1 MSTYAIGDI
10 QGCYTELQRLLEL
23 IHFEPSQDVLWSTG
37 DLVNRGPNSLE
48 VLRFFKALGKNAI
61 VVLGNHDMHLLAVA
75 AGNLQYLK
83 PKDTL
88 TPILQAPDREEL
100 IRWLRQRPF
109 LHHDADLGLTMVHAG
124 LPPQWN
130 LLQARQ
136 CAVEVEETL
145 RGPQFQD
152 YLANLYGDEPK
163 KWSEKLKGWER
174 MRFITNCFTRLRY
187 CNAKGKLIL
196 KKKGSPDFN
205 VQKNDDDK
213 PWFSWAHRASHDMQ
227 IIFGHWATLGYYTGN
242 GVYALDS
249 GCVWGGTLTA
259 LRLED
264 KQIFSVPC
272 AGECLPTND
281 E

>member
-10 QGCYTELQRLLEL
+10 QGCYTELQCLLEL
-23 IHFEPSQDVLWSTG
+23 IHFNPAQDVLWSTG

-48 VLRFFKALGKNAI
+48 VLRFFKGLGKNAI

-75 AGNLQYLK
+75 AGHLQYLK

-100 IRWLRQRPF
+100 IHWLRQRPF
-109 LHHDADLGLTMVHAG
+109 LHHDADLGLTLVHAG

-130 LLQARQ
+130 LLQARL

-163 KWSEKLKGWER
+163 KWSVKLKGWER
-174 MRFITNCFTRLRY
+174 IRFITNCFTRLRY
-187 CNAKGKLIL
+187 CNAKGKLTL
-196 KKKGSPDFN
+196 KKKGSPNGID
-205 VQKNDDDK
+205 KKDEDK
-213 PWFSWAHRASHDMQ
+213 PWFSWDHRASKDMQ
-227 IIFGHWATLGYYTGN
+227 IIFGHWATLGHYVGN

-249 GCVWGGTLTA
+249 GCVWGGALTA

-264 KQIFSVPC
+264 KQTFTIPC